1 IEFLY
6 DHGYIRCIA
15 ALYDLQDQKE
25 NLIDE
30 EGFGETSLAIISNG
44 IEQSKQKDFRF
55 LLPSLGLSELGH
67 KVTELLIEH
76 GIDSIDEILS
86 IAKDQKKIESLLEI
100 PGIGPS
106 TIQAFQ
112 ENFSD
117 KRILKLIER
126 LKKAGLKMKADP
138 IQVADQQP
146 FAGQS
151 WCVTGSF
158 ENFQPRDKAMDLI

>member
-1 IEFLY
+1 M
-6 DHGYIRCIA
+6 
-15 ALYDLQDQKE
+15 
-25 NLIDE
+25 
-30 EGFGETSLAIISNG
+30 
-44 IEQSKQKDFRF
+44 
-55 LLPSLGLSELGH
+55 
-67 KVTELLIEH
+67 LIEH

-126 LKKAGLKMKADP
+126 LKKADLKMKADP

-158 ENFQPRDKAMDLI
+158 ENFQPRDKAMDLIVYYGGRKVSAVSSKTTHLLAGPGAGSKLEKANELGVSVYDEKQFLDLLKSLKIDFKNLI